1 MDEIDFYLEED
12 LNKEGDITS
21 NSIFTDEK
29 GEAYIIANESCVVAG
44 LDEAQEVF
52 ARLGADMVKNT
63 EDGKEVK
70 EGEVVAV
77 VSGKLRSIL
86 AGERLALN
94 FICRMSGIATET
106 RKLVKICNKINP
118 NVKIAATR
126 KTTPG
131 FRKFEKKAVEIGGG
145 IPHRFGLYD
154 AVLIKDNH
162 IAGVGSITEAINK
175 VKNKVKGKVIEV
187 EAQNEKDALQA
198 ACLGVDVI
206 MLDNL
211 SPGEGKRIV
220 KKIREINPD
229 TLIEASGGI
238 TSESI
243 ADFAS
248 FADIIS
254 LGYLTHSVKAKD
266 FSLELV

>member
-1 MDEIDFYLEED
+1 MDFYLRED
-12 LNKEGDITS
+12 LDEKGDITS
-21 NSIFTDEK
+21 DSIFSDEEGK
-29 GEAYIIANESCVVAG
+29 AQIIAKEQCIIAG
-44 LDEAQEVF
+44 LEEAEKVF
-52 ARLGADMVKNT
+52 KRLGASMEKKT
-63 EDGKEVK
+63 EDGREVK
-70 EGEVVAV
+70 KGEVVAT
-77 VSGKLRSIL
+77 VSGRLRSIL
-86 AGERLALN
+86 TGERLALN

-187 EAQNEKDALQA
+187 EAQNEKDAIQA
-198 ACLGVDVI
+198 AYSNVDVI
-206 MLDNL
+206 MLDNFK
-211 SPGEGKRIV
+211 PEKAEKV
-220 KKIREINPD
+220 TQKIKQINPNI
-229 TLIEASGGI
+229 LIEVSGGI
-238 TSESI
+238 NAENI
-243 ADFAS
+243 NRYAS
-248 FADIIS
+248 FADRIS
-254 LGYLTHSVKAKD
+254 LGYITHSVKSKD
-266 FSLELV
+266 FSLEII